1 MQNKIISY
9 ILKKWNW
16 EIFSIN
22 EYINFDI
29 SNSNK
34 KFSCLIFDFLPLN
47 VSNENEL
54 VAIHK
59 WIIENKFKNWIKIF
73 EILEEIVLNY
83 YIKLLNNSKA
93 SKDIKNIFILKI
105 EKIKIFF
112 NNLKKDIKKE
122 KEIYIFIKHVLN
134 FSTIK
139 FNFIKDI
146 NNNSIKQPLI
156 IINFNW
162 WKEFKKDNQKTLI
175 NNSYIKELEYL
186 TLWKIKY
193 INEEEQNWITVNNEL
208 YKINSNYPII
218 YNFNIKNLNLFL
230 YSDFFYKWQ
239 WILTQRFQYTYL
251 FYNILYFFKEN
262 KKINFGTARKYIKSK
277 FDFFN
282 IDYITKNDKWKNIIL
297 TIQETYKEELDRFLN
312 KYLKFAYIEEWE
324 QNNVFNILLDFNILN
339 IFENKE
345 VKQFII
351 KQIKDINE
359 KTNNNIWYK
368 NNNYENDFIYLTTEE
383 WEEIKNILVDIF
395 KNDKD
400 FAKKLIEKIVI
411 SIASEIKNN
420 FKKTFW
426 IFKKFNFKNKKYINS
441 FQYKIYWDKWVLNL
455 DNIWLRHLLEIE
467 NSDWNKKIV
476 EEIKQKIIKEW
487 IWENEINFT
496 RNAFLDF
503 WYLWYT
509 TIIKWIFYSIF
520 WIKEYKQYFNEKLQ
534 EHIEEI
540 NTEWYEKKLWV
551 KKIEKILSLDKWNFN
566 KWELLENHWKIE
578 DIISFV
584 LINE

>member
-540 NTEWYEKKLWV
+540 NAEWYEKKLWV